1 MKKNHINKST
11 AKNTNFTP
19 DFKKKY
25 EQWQKIK
32 DEPLEQQR
40 ANMAFGGN
48 ASTGNVNKT
57 SASATSPSSEKK
69 ITARPL
75 QQKTIQ
81 VRLCK
86 SKRLLE
92 KVRFRDFY
100 SRIYNMVV
108 KYHRNKI

>member
-1 MKKNHINKST
+1 
-11 AKNTNFTP
+11 
-19 DFKKKY
+19 
-25 EQWQKIK
+25 
-32 DEPLEQQR
+32 
-40 ANMAFGGN
+40 MAFGGN

-81 VRLCK
+81 VILCK